1 MTWIQAYLYVQK
13 DAKHNFGTF
22 EDPIWAINHNW
33 KTFLKST
40 KPIVLFVSNRTL
52 EALGSGIGTG
62 LVFCHSFSVSN
73 NVNRLCLISLKI
85 WNLDA
90 AQDRIT
96 PHCERRTSYPWLAQ
110 PKNRGLYIVVKRFD
124 QKIGTTLEMFSLQ
137 EFQGIL
143 VNHLQPCV
151 LWITSDSG
159 KDFSFI

>member
-1 MTWIQAYLYVQK
+1 MGLYPK
-13 DAKHNFGTF
+13 SNYEK
-22 EDPIWAINHNW
+22 
-33 KTFLKST
+33 KKLFL
-40 KPIVLFVSNRTL
+40 VLTLGKFL